1 MACNTLEYAYR
12 YFIEIVIVYLLFEK
26 KLTKGLGCIGFQP
39 FAVESLIETSFP
51 LPESI
56 AVGNAYAFAQPV
68 TIILNTLTLW
78 SSKIKASFLNS
89 LNFVSRGISRFLG
102 FNGLYSTSD
111 YICSWR
117 MV

>member
-78 SSKIKASFLNS
+78 SSKIKLPF
-89 LNFVSRGISRFLG
+89 
-102 FNGLYSTSD
+102 
-111 YICSWR
+111 
-117 MV
+117 